1 MGDVIPQFFI
11 SHTYIMKLVKT
22 LLADGRFKVVDED
35 TKSVIALAISADK
48 VDKFMVGAR
57 AILRTKTQKKADHE
71 RLVALS
77 VGASKT
83 LRKKK

>member
-1 MGDVIPQFFI
+1 
-11 SHTYIMKLVKT
+11 MKLVKT

-35 TKSVIALAISADK
+35 TKSVLALAISADK

-57 AILRTKTQKKADHE
+57 GLLRTPQQKKADHE
-71 RLVALS
+71 RLVALTLGS
-77 VGASKT
+77 SKT